1 VCDPFLLD
9 GVGLANS
16 TARTPSTRRVGT
28 RGRSHAVD
36 GVVAQRVATV
46 TPSTRPEDVI
56 PAQIHAVEK
65 QRVRKWYALEADA
78 DGEHKSSNVHGELEL
93 ILEWCYNPELD
104 FDPFCEEDKHPE
116 KPPNEVCVG
125 LGRGRHLAIK
135 DKAVLYG
142 EGSSDPRC
150 TLRIDGTELKEV
162 SAVKKT
168 TLNPIWNET
177 FAFPYSRGPDDSQ
190 PPSLVIECEDVDTV
204 TASARI
210 KPSRVVASTPSTRR
224 SLDDDPTHWSLRAQV
239 TAADFMGLVRIEL
252 DPLKDHKRLKKW
264 LPLQA
269 RSDDKASSNI
279 SGDLEVFVR
288 WWSVWKSTSASDALA
303 PPQHR
308 AGIMKMAWRSTRRC
322 STTAP

>member
-1 VCDPFLLD
+1 M
-9 GVGLANS
+9 
-16 TARTPSTRRVGT
+16 TPSTR
-28 RGRSHAVD
+28 
-36 GVVAQRVATV
+36 
-46 TPSTRPEDVI
+46 I

-65 QRVRKWYALEADA
+65 QRVRKWYPLEADA
-78 DGEHKSSNVHGELEL
+78 GGDHKSSNVHGELEL

-104 FDPFCEEDKHPE
+104 FDPFCEEDKYPD

-162 SAVKKT
+162 SQVKKT

-204 TASARI
+204 TA
-210 KPSRVVASTPSTRR
+210 
-224 SLDDDPTHWSLRAQV
+224 
-239 TAADFMGLVRIEL
+239 ADFMGLIRVEL

-288 WWSVWKSTSASDALA
+288 WRYNPELDFDPYPESELKPAYEDKAPNELRLALVQARGLAVKDKNLLSKGGTLQCPRGAFETFLHAIAVSDASMACELPDSMPSHA
-303 PPQHR
+303 PTPPPRHRRDAIGATLSTRCHGTPPQ
-308 AGIMKMAWRSTRRC
+308 
-322 STTAP
+322 APRTPSPNSR